1 MYGFGRGA
9 AASDRDA
16 DQGDLCAATR
26 MTRWWQRPNSG
37 GRWLMRVVGNAQ
49 NIPVL
54 NDLPAGCQCRQDLV
68 LALD

>member
-26 MTRWWQRPNSG
+26 MTRRWQRPNLKCVFLLAHIYARHGMLTHGLLTLSAIA
-37 GRWLMRVVGNAQ
+37 AQ
-49 NIPVL
+49 PF
-54 NDLPAGCQCRQDLV
+54 PSFQ
-68 LALD
+68 

>member
-26 MTRWWQRPNSG
+26 MTRWWQRPNLPMSELHLGACLYVAQHDYSPQNRPSG
-37 GRWLMRVVGNAQ
+37 WGKPGYS
-49 NIPVL
+49 
-54 NDLPAGCQCRQDLV
+54 
-68 LALD
+68 